1 MTSVVPAI
9 VFMLLSQAP
18 TQIAPAQQT
27 ASKCP
32 VSQDDTYGYARE
44 NPVQIGGGAM
54 YVRAREERY
63 LDALRGPDGQ
73 PIQYK
78 RIGSSPQSTNRT
90 TILDLYELTYA
101 GLEKPISLYLDAYH
115 FWEQRAPKGLIC
127 GQPFNLQP
135 IPDAFQA
142 SDSLLGVALEQGATR
157 DFAPIPLGAD
167 GSTTNGMVW
176 DGFRMLALAA
186 RAAAAAGSPLPP
198 AARPDAGTV
207 VLAIPLS
214 CEGRTVAPVAI
225 DLLPQQGAAVP
236 RKGDYIR
243 DAEIQKVLPGTTAGA
258 GSLAARFPPQQVR
271 PTDRVKITYAE
282 PACPGGMTDVLFPLK
297 ATPVRGTE
305 MPAPALPAGAKPEE
319 NRVLLQVLI
328 DLDGALQRPSYAGGP
343 AHLQQAAIEAVK
355 TWRAEPA
362 RVNGAPVA
370 TAMLVEV
377 EFKPQPK

>member
-1 MTSVVPAI
+1 MTSIVPAI
-9 VFMLLSQAP
+9 VFTLVSQAVAP
-18 TQIAPAQQT
+18 TTPQPQA

-32 VSQDDTYGYARE
+32 VSQDDTYGFTRE
-44 NPVQIGGGAM
+44 NPVQIGGGAL
-54 YVRAREERY
+54 YVKAREQRY

-73 PIQYK
+73 SIQYK
-78 RIGSSPQSTNRT
+78 RVGSLPQSTNSR
-90 TILDLYELTYA
+90 TILDLYEVTYG

-135 IPDAFQA
+135 TPDAFQA
-142 SDSLLGVALEQGATR
+142 SDSLLGIALEQGAAR

-167 GSTTNGMVW
+167 GSTANGMLW

-186 RAAAAAGSPLPP
+186 RTAAAAGSPLPP
-198 AARPDAGTV
+198 TARPDGGTV
-207 VLAIPLS
+207 VLAVPLS
-214 CEGRTVAPVAI
+214 CEGRTVAPIAI
-225 DLLPQQGAAVP
+225 DLLPQQGAAVQ
-236 RKGDYIR
+236 RTGAYIR
-243 DAEIQKVLPGTTAGA
+243 DADIQNLLPGTTAA
-258 GSLAARFPPQQVR
+258 PGSLAARFALQQVR

-282 PACPGGMTDVLFPLK
+282 PACPGGMADVLLPLK
-297 ATPVRGTE
+297 MTPVRGTE
-305 MPAPALPAGAKPEE
+305 MPPPVLPSGAKAEE
-319 NRVLLQVLI
+319 NRVLLQVMI

-343 AHLQQAAIEAVK
+343 AHLQQPAIEAVK

-377 EFKPQPK
+377 EFKPPPK